1 MNVQPAAIHYKSLN
15 QIHVSIS
22 SIMNVQQTT
31 MYYNKTNSLI
41 LHSYFD
47 PQKRKEKKT
56 FRWNLDV

>member
-1 MNVQPAAIHYKSLN
+1 MNVQPATIHYKSLN

-22 SIMNVQQTT
+22 SIMNVQQST
-31 MYYNKTNSLI
+31 MHYNKTNSLI

-47 PQKRKEKKT
+47 PQKIKEKKT